1 VLKINEYRLEPEPG
15 APRGYYR
22 TVAHDPEA
30 PGYQPRAEAEAEAEK
45 TMIPGRMLTR

>member
-30 PGYQPRAEAEAEAEK
+30 PGYRPRAEAEK